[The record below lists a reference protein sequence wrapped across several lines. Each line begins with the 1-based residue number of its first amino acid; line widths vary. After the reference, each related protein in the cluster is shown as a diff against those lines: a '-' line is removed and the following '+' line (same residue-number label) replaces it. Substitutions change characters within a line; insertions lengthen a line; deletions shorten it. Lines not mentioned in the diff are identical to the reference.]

1 MMEWVEFT
9 AKTVS
14 DAVTEA
20 SIKFEVTSDMLE
32 YEVIEAEKSGFLGLF
47 SKPAKIRARRKASEP
62 VKTEAPKKEEVKKAP
77 VRKETKPIYENKPA
91 KKENKV
97 VEAEKT
103 VVKEEKKAEEPAVKK
118 PVSASEIE
126 EAAKKF
132 LVDVFAAMD
141 IKAEIS
147 AHFNEAENVLE
158 VNMEGE
164 DMGVLIGK
172 RGQTLDSLQYLVS
185 LVINKESNSY
195 LKVKLD
201 TENYRERRKETL
213 ENLAKNISYKVKRT
227 KRSVSLEPMNP
238 YERRIIHSALQGDK
252 FVETHSE
259 GEEPYRR
266 VVVTLKKNYREY
278 NNRGNG
284 RNYNRNHNHNRRNYD
299 KRNNASAE
307 VQAVE
312 TKTEE

>member
-32 YEVIEAEKSGFLGLF
+32 YEVIEVEKSGFLGLF
-47 SKPAKIRARRKASEP
+47 SKPAKIKARKKA
-62 VKTEAPKKEEVKKAP
+62 EEVKKAEP
-77 VRKETKPIYENKPA
+77 VVK
-91 KKENKV
+91 
-97 VEAEKT
+97 
-103 VVKEEKKAEEPAVKK
+103 KEEKKVPVKKEVKAASETKVVVESKKVQPEAAEEKPVKEVVKK
-118 PVSASEIE
+118 EVNVAEVE
-126 EAAKKF
+126 AAAKKF
-132 LVDVFAAMD
+132 LVDVFHTMD
-141 IKAEIS
+141 IEANIL
-147 AHFNEAENVLE
+147 AHYNNEEGLLE
-158 VNMEGE
+158 VNIEGD

-185 LVINKESNSY
+185 LVVNKESNSY

-227 KRSVSLEPMNP
+227 KRPVSLEPMNP

-266 VVVTLKKNYREY
+266 VVVTLKKGYREY
-278 NNRGNG
+278 NNRSNG
-284 RNYNRNHNHNRRNYD
+284 KNYNRNGGRRNYD
-299 KRNNASAE
+299 KRNYDKKNAAPVEAQAAE
-307 VQAVE
+307 TSVE
-312 TKTEE
+312 A

>member
-32 YEVIEAEKSGFLGLF
+32 YEVIEVEKSGFLGLF
-47 SKPAKIRARRKASEP
+47 SKPAKIKARKKA
-62 VKTEAPKKEEVKKAP
+62 EEVKKAEP
-77 VRKETKPIYENKPA
+77 VVK
-91 KKENKV
+91 
-97 VEAEKT
+97 
-103 VVKEEKKAEEPAVKK
+103 KEEKKVPVKKEVKAASETKVVVESKKVQPEAAEEKLVKEVVKK
-118 PVSASEIE
+118 EVNVAEVE
-126 EAAKKF
+126 AAAKKF
-132 LVDVFAAMD
+132 LVDVFHTMD
-141 IKAEIS
+141 IEANIL
-147 AHFNEAENVLE
+147 AHYNNEEGLLE
-158 VNMEGE
+158 VNIEGD

-185 LVINKESNSY
+185 LVVNKESNSY

-227 KRSVSLEPMNP
+227 KRPVSLEPMNP

-266 VVVTLKKNYREY
+266 VVVYLKC
-278 NNRGNG
+278 
-284 RNYNRNHNHNRRNYD
+284 
-299 KRNNASAE
+299 
-307 VQAVE
+307 
-312 TKTEE
+312 

>member
-32 YEVIEAEKSGFLGLF
+32 YEVIEVEKSGFLGLF
-47 SKPAKIRARRKASEP
+47 SKPAKIKARKKA
-62 VKTEAPKKEEVKKAP
+62 EEVKKAEP
-77 VRKETKPIYENKPA
+77 VVK
-91 KKENKV
+91 
-97 VEAEKT
+97 
-103 VVKEEKKAEEPAVKK
+103 KEEKKVPVKK
-118 PVSASEIE
+118 EVKAASETKVVVESKKVQSEAVE
-126 EAAKKF
+126 EKPVKEVVKKEVNVAEVEAAAKKF
-132 LVDVFAAMD
+132 LVDVFHTMD
-141 IKAEIS
+141 IEANIL
-147 AHFNEAENVLE
+147 AHYNNEEGLLE
-158 VNMEGE
+158 VNIEGD

-185 LVINKESNSY
+185 LVVNKESNSY

-227 KRSVSLEPMNP
+227 KRPVSLEPMNP

-266 VVVTLKKNYREY
+266 VVVTLKKGYREY
-278 NNRGNG
+278 NNRSNG
-284 RNYNRNHNHNRRNYD
+284 KNYNRNGGRRNYD
-299 KRNNASAE
+299 KRNYDKKNAAPVEAQAAE
-307 VQAVE
+307 TSVE
-312 TKTEE
+312 A

>member
-47 SKPAKIRARRKASEP
+47 SKPAKIRARRKAAEE
-62 VKTEAPKKEEVKKAP
+62 VKTETVKKAEP
-77 VRKETKPIYENKPA
+77 KKAPIKKEVKPAFENKTV
-91 KKENKV
+91 KKEAKP
-97 VEAEKT
+97 VEAEKA
-103 VVKEEKKAEEPAVKK
+103 VVKEEKKAEEIVKK
-118 PVSASEIE
+118 PVNAAEIE

-141 IKAEIS
+141 IKAELN
-147 AHFNEAENVLE
+147 AHYNDEEGVLE
-158 VNMEGE
+158 VTMEGE
-164 DMGVLIGK
+164 DMGILIGK

-278 NNRGNG
+278 NNNRGNG
-284 RNYNRNHNHNRRNYD
+284 RGYNRNHNHNRRNYD
-299 KRNNASAE
+299 RRNNASAE

>member
-32 YEVIEAEKSGFLGLF
+32 YEVIEVEKSVFLGLF
-47 SKPAKIRARRKASEP
+47 SKPAKIKARKKA
-62 VKTEAPKKEEVKKAP
+62 EEVKKAEP
-77 VRKETKPIYENKPA
+77 VVK
-91 KKENKV
+91 
-97 VEAEKT
+97 
-103 VVKEEKKAEEPAVKK
+103 KEEKKVPVKKEVKAASETKVVVESKKVQPEAAEEKLVKEVVKK
-118 PVSASEIE
+118 EVNVAEVE
-126 EAAKKF
+126 AAAKKF
-132 LVDVFAAMD
+132 LVDVFHTMD
-141 IKAEIS
+141 IEANIL
-147 AHFNEAENVLE
+147 AHYNNEEGLLE
-158 VNMEGE
+158 VNIEGD

-185 LVINKESNSY
+185 LVVNKESNSY

-227 KRSVSLEPMNP
+227 KRPVSLEPMNP

-266 VVVTLKKNYREY
+266 VVVTLKKGYREY
-278 NNRGNG
+278 NNRSNG
-284 RNYNRNHNHNRRNYD
+284 KNYNRNGGRRNYD
-299 KRNNASAE
+299 KRNYDKKNAAPVEAQAAE
-307 VQAVE
+307 TSVE
-312 TKTEE
+312 A

>member
-32 YEVIEAEKSGFLGLF
+32 YEVIEVEKSGFLGLF
-47 SKPAKIRARRKASEP
+47 SKPAKIKARKKA
-62 VKTEAPKKEEVKKAP
+62 EEVKKAEP
-77 VRKETKPIYENKPA
+77 VVK
-91 KKENKV
+91 
-97 VEAEKT
+97 
-103 VVKEEKKAEEPAVKK
+103 KEEKKVPVKKEVKAASETKAVVESKKVQPEAAEENPVKEVVKK
-118 PVSASEIE
+118 EVNVAEVE
-126 EAAKKF
+126 AAAKKF
-132 LVDVFAAMD
+132 LVDVFRTMD
-141 IKAEIS
+141 IEANIS
-147 AHFNEAENVLE
+147 AHYNDEEGLLE
-158 VNMEGE
+158 VNIEGD

-185 LVINKESNSY
+185 LVVNKESNSY

-227 KRSVSLEPMNP
+227 KRPVSLEPMNP

-266 VVVTLKKNYREY
+266 VVVTLKKGYKEY

-284 RNYNRNHNHNRRNYD
+284 KNYNRNGGKRNYD
-299 KRNNASAE
+299 KRNYDKKNAALVE
-307 VQAVE
+307 TQAVQISV
-312 TKTEE
+312 EE